1 MDHNAIAIIK
11 ALGGTVE
18 VARAM
23 EAPPST
29 VHSWKKNGIPQSRL
43 AHIKLVAKEK
53 GVELPLGENA

>member
-1 MDHNAIAIIK
+1 MDHQAAAIIK

-43 AHIKLVAKEK
+43 AHIKLLAKTK
-53 GVELPLGENA
+53 DIKLPLGEDV